1 MKGKRWGTIL
11 GVIFGF
17 LLSGATTQATAAA
30 ERVAV
35 LPLVIYSQEDL
46 AYLRKNV
53 LETLHG
59 NLSQQKISL
68 VPLAEVEPWLDKPI
82 PTAWDELR
90 SLGKDL
96 GADKI
101 IFGSLTKIG
110 QRLTLS
116 GNLLEVRTDRPPL
129 TFSLSEE
136 GLENILKLTERF
148 SKELTLKLSGLQ
160 KIVSLQIKGNQRIES
175 QAIER
180 ELKTKP
186 GDAFQQEALDQDLRA
201 IFKMGFFSDV
211 RLETETVPEGRR
223 VIFVV
228 TERPFVKKIELKG
241 NKELKEE
248 ELKDQLTLKPF
259 AIMNLNTVNESL
271 EKLNTFYQSKG
282 YYNAQINY
290 TIQSEEKQSV
300 TVTFNIT
307 EGKKVYIKTIAFQGL
322 KSFKEKQLKGLMETN
337 EKDFLYWV
345 TSSGLYKK
353 ELLEKDLEK
362 ISAFY
367 YNHGYLKAKVG
378 DPEVKH
384 EGDWLYITIPI
395 DEGIQYRMGE
405 VDIRGDLRQPKEKML
420 ADLAIRKEKFYNRE
434 VIRQDVLKLS
444 EGYSLE
450 GFAFSEIV
458 PQINE
463 DPSVPKVDLVYEIKK
478 GPKVY
483 FERIDIVGNTKTRDK
498 VIRRE
503 FKVAEQGLFDAA
515 ALRRS
520 NENLNRLDYFEEI
533 NISTTPGSQ
542 EDRMNL
548 KVEVKEKMTG
558 SFSVG
563 AGYSAV
569 DQFSVMGSIA
579 QRNLFGRGQRLSLDA
594 YLSGNTNRYSLNFVE
609 PWLFDIPLSFGATLY
624 NWIRQYDSYNK
635 DSYGGNLDLG
645 YLLWGDYVRGYLT
658 YTYDDAN
665 VTAVQANAPS
675 QIQNSAGR
683 NTTSSM
689 RFTLRRDSRDV
700 LFNTN
705 KGSLNSASVE
715 YAGGPLGGTS
725 QFTRYL
731 VGSGWYFPAFWG
743 TTFFVNG
750 KAGYI
755 TENGKVPDYEKFYL
769 GGINSIRGFKYNTI
783 GVIDPVTGQVEGGD
797 QMVQFNWEFIFP
809 VFPSFGLKG
818 VVFLDAGNVY
828 NHGQGVDVGNFKRTA
843 GMGVR
848 WYSPM
853 GPLRLEWGWN
863 LNPQPGEDS
872 NNWEFTIGTFF

>member
-1 MKGKRWGTIL
+1 MKGKSWGMIL
-11 GVIFGF
+11 GVVFGF
-17 LLSGATTQATAAA
+17 LLAGTTAPAAAA

-35 LPLVIYSQEDL
+35 LPLIIYSQEDL
-46 AYLRKNV
+46 AYLKKNV

-59 NLSQQKISL
+59 DLSRQKISL
-68 VPLAEVEPWLDKPI
+68 VPLAEVEPWLNKAI
-82 PTAWDELR
+82 PSAWEELR
-90 SLGKDL
+90 SVGKDL

-116 GNLLEVRTDRPPL
+116 GNLLEVRSDRPPL

-160 KIVSLQIKGNQRIES
+160 KIVSLQIKGNQRIEG

-180 ELKTKP
+180 ELKSKP
-186 GDAFQQEALDQDLRA
+186 GDAYQAEALDQDLRA
-201 IFKMGFFSDV
+201 IFKMGYFSDV
-211 RLETETVPEGRR
+211 RMETESLPEGRQ
-223 VIFVV
+223 VVFVV

-259 AIMNLNTVNESL
+259 AIMNLNTVNDSL
-271 EKLNTFYQSKG
+271 EKLNNFYQSKG

-290 TIQSEEKQSV
+290 TIQTEDPQSV
-300 TVTFNIT
+300 AVTFNIT
-307 EGKKVYIKTIAFQGL
+307 EGKKVYIKTVAFQGL
-322 KSFKEKQLKGLMETN
+322 KAFKEKQLKGIMETN

-353 ELLEKDLEK
+353 ELLEKDVEK

-367 YNHGYLKAKVG
+367 YNRGYLKAKVG

-395 DEGIQYRMGE
+395 EEGVQYRMGE
-405 VDIRGDLRQPKEKML
+405 VDIQGELLQPKEKII

-444 EGYSLE
+444 EQYSLE
-450 GFAFSEIV
+450 GYAFAEIV
-458 PQINE
+458 PQIKE
-463 DPSVPKVDLVYEIKK
+463 DPTVPKVDLVFEMKK

-503 FKVAEQGLFDAA
+503 FKVAEQGMFDAA

-520 NENLNRLDYFEEI
+520 NENINRLDYFEEV

-563 AGYSAV
+563 AGYSAA
-569 DQFSVMGSIA
+569 DQFTVMGSIA

-594 YLSGNTNRYSLNFVE
+594 YLSGNTNRYSLNFTE

-624 NWIRQYDSYNK
+624 NWIRQYDSYKK
-635 DSYGGNLDLG
+635 DSLGGSVDLG
-645 YLLWGDYVRGYLT
+645 YLLWGEYTRGYVT
-658 YTYDDAN
+658 YTYDNAN
-665 VTAVQANAPS
+665 VTEVTTSAPS
-675 QIQNSAGR
+675 QIQNSAGI
-683 NTTSSM
+683 NTTSSV
-689 RFTLRRDSRDV
+689 RLTLRRDSRDV
-700 LFNTN
+700 LFNTS

-731 VGSGWYFPAFWG
+731 AGSGWYFPLFWG
-743 TTFFVNG
+743 TTGFING
-750 KAGYI
+750 KVGYI
-755 TENGKVPDYEKFYL
+755 VEHGKVPDYEKFYL
-769 GGINSIRGFKYNTI
+769 GGINSLRGYKYNTV
-783 GVIDPVTGQVEGGD
+783 GVLDPKTGQVEGGD
-797 QMVQFNWEFIFP
+797 QMVQFNLEYIFP
-809 VFPSFGLKG
+809 LFTAAGVKG
-818 VVFLDAGNVY
+818 VLFFDAGNVY
-828 NHGQGVDVGNFKRTA
+828 NPGEAINFGGFKQSVGL
-843 GMGVR
+843 GVR

-853 GPLRLEWGWN
+853 GPLRLEWGFN
-863 LNPQPGEDS
+863 INPQPGDPS
-872 NNWEFTIGTFF
+872 NNWEFSIGTFF

>member
-1 MKGKRWGTIL
+1 MKGKIWGTIL
-11 GVIFGF
+11 GVVCGV
-17 LLSGATTQATAAA
+17 LLSGAITPAPAAD
-30 ERVAV
+30 RVAI

-46 AYLRKNV
+46 AYLKKNV
-53 LETLHG
+53 LETLYG

-68 VPLAEVEPWLDKPI
+68 VPLAEVEAWLNKPI
-82 PTAWDELR
+82 PSAWDELR
-90 SLGKDL
+90 SAGKDL

-116 GNLLEVRTDRPPL
+116 GNLLEVRSDRPPL

-180 ELKTKP
+180 ELKSKP
-186 GDAFQQEALDQDLRA
+186 GDAYQVEALDQDLRA

-211 RLETETVPEGRR
+211 RLETETVPEGRQ
-223 VIFVV
+223 VVFVV

-259 AIMNLNTVNESL
+259 AIMNLNTVNDSL
-271 EKLNTFYQSKG
+271 EKMNTFYQSKG
-282 YYNAQINY
+282 FYNVQITY
-290 TIQSEEKQSV
+290 TIQTEDPQSV

-307 EGKKVYIKTIAFQGL
+307 EGKKVYIKTITFQGL
-322 KSFKEKQLKGLMETN
+322 KSFKEKQLKGIMETN
-337 EKDFLYWV
+337 EKDFLSWV

-353 ELLEKDLEK
+353 ELLEKDVEK

-367 YNHGYLKAKVG
+367 YNRGYLKAKLG

-395 DEGIQYRMGE
+395 EEGVQFGMGE
-405 VDIRGDLRQPKEKML
+405 VNILGDLLQPKEKMM

-434 VIRQDVLKLS
+434 VIRQDVLNIS
-444 EGYSLE
+444 EKYSLE
-450 GFAFSEIV
+450 GFAFAEIT
-458 PQINE
+458 PQISE
-463 DPSVPKVDLVYEIKK
+463 DPSGPKVNLVYEIRK

-483 FERIDIVGNTKTRDK
+483 FDRIDIVGNTKTRDK

-503 FKVAEQGLFDAA
+503 FKVAEQGLFDAY

-520 NENLNRLDYFEEI
+520 NENVNRLDYFEEV

-563 AGYSAV
+563 AGYSAA
-569 DQFSVMGSIA
+569 DQFTVMGSIA

-609 PWLFDIPLSFGATLY
+609 PWLFDIPLSFGTTLY
-624 NWIRQYDSYNK
+624 NWIRQYDSYKK
-635 DSYGGNLDLG
+635 DSLGGSVDLG
-645 YLLWGDYVRGYLT
+645 YLLWGEYTRGYVT
-658 YTYDDAN
+658 YTYDNAN
-665 VTAVQANAPS
+665 VTDVTANAPS
-675 QIQNSAGR
+675 QIQNSAGL
-683 NTTSSM
+683 NTTSSI
-689 RFTLRRDSRDV
+689 RLTLRRDSRDV

-731 VGSGWYFPAFWG
+731 AGSGWYFPLFWG

-750 KAGYI
+750 KAGFI
-755 TENGKVPDYEKFYL
+755 QEHGKVPDYEKFYL

-783 GVIDPVTGQVEGGD
+783 GVIDPTTGQVEGGD
-797 QMVQFNWEFIFP
+797 KFVQFNLEYIFP
-809 VFPSFGLKG
+809 LFPAAGFKG
-818 VVFLDAGNVY
+818 VVFFDTGNVY
-828 NHGQGVDVGNFKRTA
+828 NTGQSIDAGGFKKTVGL
-843 GMGVR
+843 GVR

-853 GPLRLEWGWN
+853 GPLRLEWGFN
-863 LNPQPGEDS
+863 VDPQPGDPS
-872 NNWEFTIGTFF
+872 NNWEFSIGTFF

>member
-1 MKGKRWGTIL
+1 MKGKSWGRIL
-11 GVIFGF
+11 GVAFGF
-17 LLSGATTQATAAA
+17 LLTGAITQAAAA

-46 AYLRKNV
+46 AYLKKNV

-59 NLSQQKISL
+59 NLSRQKISL
-68 VPLAEVEPWLDKPI
+68 VPLAEVEPWLNKPI
-82 PTAWDELR
+82 PSAWDELR
-90 SLGKDL
+90 SAGKDL

-110 QRLTLS
+110 QRLTLA
-116 GNLLEVRTDRPPL
+116 GNLLEVGSDRPPL

-160 KIVSLQIKGNQRIES
+160 KIVSLQIRGNQRIEG

-180 ELKTKP
+180 EIKSKP
-186 GDAFQQEALDQDLRA
+186 GDAYQAEALDQDLRA

-211 RLETETVPEGRR
+211 RMETESLPEGRK
-223 VIFVV
+223 VVFVV

-259 AIMNLNTVNESL
+259 AIMNLNTVNDSL

-290 TIQSEEKQSV
+290 TIQTEDPQSV

-322 KSFKEKQLKGLMETN
+322 KAFKEKQLKGIMETN

-362 ISAFY
+362 LSAFY
-367 YNHGYLKAKVG
+367 YNRGYLKAKVG

-384 EGDWLYITIPI
+384 EGEWLYITIPI
-395 DEGIQYRMGE
+395 EEGVQFRMGE
-405 VDIRGDLRQPKEKML
+405 VDIRGDLLRPKEKMV

-434 VIRQDVLKLS
+434 VIRQDILQIS

-450 GFAFSEIV
+450 GFAFAEIV
-458 PQINE
+458 PQITE
-463 DPSVPKVDLVYEIKK
+463 DPSGPKVDLVYEIRK

-503 FKVAEQGLFDAA
+503 FKVAEQGLFDAS

-520 NENLNRLDYFEEI
+520 NENINRLDYFEEV

-569 DQFSVMGSIA
+569 DQFSVMGSIT

-594 YLSGNTNRYSLNFVE
+594 YLSTNTNRYNLTFIE
-609 PWLFDIPLSFGATLY
+609 PWLFDIPLSAGVTLY
-624 NWIRQYDSYNK
+624 NWIRNYEEYKKESFGA
-635 DSYGGNLDLG
+635 SLDLG
-645 YLLWGDYVRGYLT
+645 YLLWGEYTRGYVT

-665 VTAVQANAPS
+665 VTEVQANAPAS
-675 QIQNSAGR
+675 IQNSAGK
-683 NTTSSM
+683 NTTSSV
-689 RFTLRRDSRDV
+689 RLTLRRDSRDV
-700 LFNTN
+700 LFNTS
-705 KGSLNSASVE
+705 KGSMNSASVE

-725 QFTRYL
+725 QFTRYQ
-731 VGSGWYFPAFWG
+731 VGSGWYFPVFWG

-750 KAGYI
+750 KAGFI
-755 TENGKVPDYEKFYL
+755 QEHGKVPDYEKYYL
-769 GGINSIRGFKYNTI
+769 GGINSIRGFKYNSI
-783 GVIDPVTGQVEGGD
+783 GVTDPATGQIEGGD
-797 QMVQFNWEFIFP
+797 KMIQFNLEYILPIFP
-809 VFPSFGLKG
+809 SAGVKG
-818 VVFLDAGNVY
+818 VFFFDAGNVY
-828 NHGQGVDVGNFKRTA
+828 KKDDSIDAGNFKKTA
-843 GMGVR
+843 GLGVR

-863 LNPQPGEDS
+863 LNPKPGEDT
-872 NNWEFTIGTFF
+872 NNWEFSIGTFF